1 MSVGGDALPWADRER
16 YARLMLD
23 RSIAALEVSS
33 RAGSPIFF
41 DRGIPDTLCYARL
54 AGLSRELE
62 HDAAQMCDR
71 HRYWR
76 RVFLAPPWREI
87 YKIDSERKQDF
98 DEAVRTYSL
107 MQNTYEGCGY
117 EVVTMPRV
125 SVEERV
131 EFILSDVGRD

>member
-1 MSVGGDALPWADRER
+1 
-16 YARLMLD
+16 
-23 RSIAALEVSS
+23 
-33 RAGSPIFF
+33 
-41 DRGIPDTLCYARL
+41 
-54 AGLSRELE
+54 
-62 HDAAQMCDR
+62 MCDR

-87 YKIDSERKQDF
+87 YKIDSERKQNF